1 MYSNHC
7 KQFLDLWNQY
17 NSLIPL
23 NLICVDNKIIRNR
36 IINSKKIKITLVPC
50 VMILKSDGLLLTY
63 DGSNA
68 FDWLQEVISILKN
81 NEVEKLTSTTSKP
94 EKLKIT
100 QTKKTN
106 IQKHKNNNIKKQ
118 KNKKNIHNHDD
129 EDYKND
135 DHNHDDD
142 DDDHDDDDDNDHD
155 DNDDNDDDDD
165 NDDHDNNDD
174 DNENDED
181 NGNQLKLI
189 HNDKIIKE
197 STTLLE
203 NIETDDDDNNNVDND
218 LDNDVDNDRNRNL
231 SLPVQMI
238 RTDAG
243 NYDINITDSNF
254 QSEPPIRSVKNA
266 IKSSSQTSKKQS
278 ELLAT
283 AQNMQKIRELEDDR
297 LHPRKMPG
305 N

>member
-17 NSLIPL
+17 NTLIPL

-68 FDWLQEVISILKN
+68 FDWLQEVISLLKN
-81 NEVEKLTSTTSKP
+81 NDLEKLPLTTSKA
-94 EKLKIT
+94 EKLKT
-100 QTKKTN
+100 QTKKTK

-118 KNKKNIHNHDD
+118 KNKNEKHHDHDD
-129 EDYKND
+129 EDYKDHDDNHHD
-135 DHNHDDD
+135 DHDH
-142 DDDHDDDDDNDHD
+142 DHDDDDNDNDF
-155 DNDDNDDDDD
+155 DNNDFDDDD
-165 NDDHDNNDD
+165 NDE

-181 NGNQLKLI
+181 DENELNKLT
-189 HNDKIIKE
+189 HTDKIVKE
-197 STTLLE
+197 TSTLVE

-218 LDNDVDNDRNRNL
+218 INNDRNRDL

-254 QSEPPIRSVKNA
+254 QSDPPIQSVKNA